1 MSDSRL
7 TEKRFM
13 DLAKQAS
20 RKGIV
25 CFSDF
30 LTLNELYIF
39 QSLSGQLEST
49 GQIYGGYEGAER
61 QLVAFIPDALYYDW
75 EYPITCLQITPSYP
89 KFAEKLSHRNILGAL
104 MNLGIQRDKLGDILI
119 GKNGYYFFCKKEMTA
134 YLIEHL
140 TQVSHTQVHCDI
152 VSTEEVSSLHPNTE
166 IHEKIIASNRLD
178 SLIAAMTGISR
189 SQAVALINAGK
200 IAING
205 AECLNHSYQ
214 LKPRDVI
221 SIRGYG
227 KYLFDGI
234 SGETRKNKLKVSFE
248 KYV

>member
-7 TEKRFM
+7 TEKRLI
-13 DLAKQAS
+13 DLAKQAN

-30 LTLNELYIF
+30 LTLNELNIF
-39 QSLSGQLEST
+39 HSLAGQLEST

-75 EYPITCLQITPSYP
+75 EYPITCLQIMPTYP
-89 KFAEKLSHRNILGAL
+89 KFAEKLSHRDILGAL
-104 MNLGIQRDKLGDILI
+104 MNLGIERDKLGDILA
-119 GKNGYYFFCKKEMTA
+119 GESGYYFFCKEEMTG
-134 YLIEHL
+134 YFMEQL
-140 TQVSHTQVHCDI
+140 TQISHTQVHCHM
-152 VSTEEVSSLHPNTE
+152 VSAEEVSSLHPNTE
-166 IHEKIIASNRLD
+166 ACEKIIASNRLD

-189 SQAVALINAGK
+189 SLAVTMINSGK

-227 KYLFDGI
+227 KYLFVGI
-234 SGETRKNKLKVSFE
+234 SGETRKNKLKVSYE
-248 KYV
+248 KYI